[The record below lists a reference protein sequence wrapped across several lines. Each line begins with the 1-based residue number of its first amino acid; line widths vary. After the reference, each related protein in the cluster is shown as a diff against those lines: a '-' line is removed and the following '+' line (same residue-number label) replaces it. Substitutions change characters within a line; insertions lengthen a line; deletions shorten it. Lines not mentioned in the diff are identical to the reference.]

1 MSRLSVAIHDEQ
13 IRQVS
18 AYGDLSVAMSNLM
31 NGVDNQLFTG
41 WMKGFADG
49 GDDLVRKTKII
60 TEAAG
65 MLGEGVIPPFLTGQ
79 ISRIR

>member
-1 MSRLSVAIHDEQ
+1 
-13 IRQVS
+13 
-18 AYGDLSVAMSNLM
+18 M

-65 MLGEGVIPPFLTGQ
+65 MLGGATA
-79 ISRIR
+79 ISRKKSLGLWVRFPVL